1 MWRIRKAGAADGQDL
16 EAGLNP
22 GGQEDPDPS
31 PIGLDPSLDLR
42 EGEVDPNL
50 GQGLNQGTGHLLKLT
65 DLSLDQDPSL
75 GTGQNLDQDPNQ
87 GTSPD
92 PRAGQDPTRDPSP
105 DQDPS
110 LIRDQGLD
118 QDPSQTR
125 DQGLD
130 RSPAPAQ
137 SKEKDPSLDPNL
149 DQLRGHDQ
157 DQHHEETR
165 DHALAALKTPTR
177 RSKRSL
183 TTTET
188 VPDPGLQRKMEKLMM
203 VLMNKYFLY
212 CFPTIND

>member
-65 DLSLDQDPSL
+65 DLSLDQDPSP
-75 GTGQNLDQDPNQ
+75 GTGQSLDQDPNLEI
-87 GTSPD
+87 SPD
-92 PRAGQDPTRDPSP
+92 PRAGQDPTRDPSQ

-130 RSPAPAQ
+130 QSPAPAQ
-137 SKEKDPSLDPNL
+137 SKEKDPSLDPN
-149 DQLRGHDQ
+149 QLRGHDQ